1 MASLGTALTLQYRA
15 LWRLDA
21 RNIEVL
27 AVKPTACAL
36 SQSLHIVS
44 QPSEM
49 VSACAHMLSPS
60 GRLQRKPGT
69 GMVNWSRCSP
79 NPAVKENLLL
89 YCLKWK
95 HSTKIEMHVFIR
107 CG

>member
-1 MASLGTALTLQYRA
+1 MTLLGTALKLQYRA
-15 LWRLDA
+15 LWRLGA

-27 AVKPTACAL
+27 AVKPMACAL
-36 SQSLHIVS
+36 FQSFHIVS
-44 QPSEM
+44 QPNEM
-49 VSACAHMLSPS
+49 VRACAYMLSPS

-69 GMVNWSRCSP
+69 GTVNWRRCSP